1 MSSKLN
7 KFLFNVALLESSDL
21 SLRDCSFCGLDM
33 DVDVKSS
40 TRFAMSF
47 FFSFYSLRN
56 LLSKFEKLVSIA
68 GVKVGSLADILPN
81 IVRLHT

>member
-47 FFSFYSLRN
+47 FSFYSLRN

-68 GVKVGSLADILPN
+68 GVKVGSLVDILPN